1 VTDDGDD
8 VTRAER
14 RLRLRAFVGDYRG
27 AVAVALVVLVLAGG
41 WLAGTAY
48 LTPGTTT
55 DERVVSSWERTSQF
69 THGATVTRPAG
80 VFDRGERLRNR
91 SVYFTRVAPVVDVR
105 YAVGYATA
113 GDGSLDARVQI
124 RLVRRAITE
133 TEAGGRTVLWRTER
147 VLTTRNESGV
157 PPGEQV
163 TVPASVNVTAVATRT
178 DELVSQLGA
187 SPGEVEVALVA
198 DVRLTGR
205 VDGRPA
211 TRSYTQE
218 VELALDGATYGVTGQ
233 ATARDTVEATR
244 VVERPRSYGPAH
256 RIGGPV
262 LLGAGLLGLVGV
274 AVARSRGALT
284 VDAADRDWL
293 AYRQERSEFD
303 EWIHTVELPDEAR
316 ELPQAR
322 AGSLADLVDL
332 AIDVDAA
339 VLESPAGGTF
349 SVVHGGYRYVYEAP
363 ERSTSPR
370 ASGTGD
376 RTVDQP
382 PAASEPRRSGAGLD
396 AEAGA
401 VGDHGAFPD
410 AASEAQGPRA
420 EASDSQSGRD
430 GDRRGSVPGPAAE
443 ADPEPQS
450 GAGEDGGG
458 TGPPGGVADRS
469 ERDAGDDTDEDDGSW
484 FDLGRYRK
492 EG

>member
-8 VTRAER
+8 VARAER
-14 RLRLRAFVGDYRG
+14 RLRLRAFVSDYRG

-48 LTPGTTT
+48 LAPGTTT

-80 VFDRGERLRNR
+80 AFDRGQRLRNR

-113 GDGSLDARVQI
+113 GDGALDARVQL
-124 RLVRRAITE
+124 RLVRRSVTE

-147 VLTTRNESGV
+147 VLATRNESGV

-218 VELALDGATYGVTGQ
+218 VELALDGATYRVTGQ
-233 ATARDTVEATR
+233 ATASDTVEATR
-244 VVERPRSYGPAH
+244 VVERQRSYGPAR

-262 LLGAGLLGLVGV
+262 LLGVGLVGL
-274 AVARSRGALT
+274 AGMAIARSRGALT

-293 AYRQERSEFD
+293 AYREDRSEFD
-303 EWIHTVELPDEAR
+303 EWIHTVELPDEAG
-316 ELPQAR
+316 ELPEAR
-322 AGSLADLVDL
+322 AESLADLVDL

-349 SVVHGGYRYVYEAP
+349 CVVHGGYRYVYEAP
-363 ERSTSPR
+363 LRSTSR

-376 RTVDQP
+376 RAVDRP
-382 PAASEPRRSGAGLD
+382 PAASGPRTP
-396 AEAGA
+396 EAGPDA
-401 VGDHGAFPD
+401 DAGTVGDDGAVPGV
-410 AASEAQGPRA
+410 ASEMEGPRA
-420 EASDSQSGRD
+420 EAGDDRFGRD
-430 GDRRGSVPGPAAE
+430 GDRRGSEPGPTADS
-443 ADPEPQS
+443 DPEARS
-450 GAGEDGGG
+450 GASGNGDG
-458 TGPPGGVADRS
+458 TDPPGGVADRS
-469 ERDAGDDTDEDDGSW
+469 DGDAGDDTDDDDGSW
-484 FDLGRYRK
+484 FDLRQYRDD
-492 EG
+492 E